1 MKKLSFLKSTFS
13 FALLIFM
20 SISVISCI
28 SGSYNDNASSGTAF
42 NPVNFSLTITKKE
55 VAATVGLMITYD
67 LKNIS
72 KDAYNDYTQGSFSVK
87 FTVKGTDGE
96 TFQDIVSMDYI
107 DAGITFCGLTF
118 LDYSEVKTLD
128 LSTLTAVIIKNK

>member
-20 SISVISCI
+20 SILITSC
-28 SGSYNDNASSGTAF
+28 SSSDDDNSSSGTAF
-42 NPVNFSLTITKKE
+42 NPANFSLTITKKE
-55 VAATVGLMITYD
+55 VTSTVGLMITYD

-72 KDAYNDYTQGSFSVK
+72 KDAYNDYTQGSFSIK
-87 FTVKGTDGE
+87 FTVKSTDGE
-96 TFQDIVSMDYI
+96 TFQDIVSVDYI
-107 DAGITFCGLTF
+107 DAGITFSGLTF

>member
-13 FALLIFM
+13 LVLVVTM
-20 SISVISCI
+20 SILLVNCSS
-28 SGSYNDNASSGTAF
+28 SSDDDNTSSGTAF
-42 NPVNFSLTITKKE
+42 NPANFSLTITKKE
-55 VAATVGLMITYD
+55 VTSTVGLMITYD

-72 KDAYNDYTQGSFSVK
+72 KEAYNNYTQGSFSVK
-87 FTVKGTDGE
+87 FTVKSTDGE
-96 TFQDIVSMDYI
+96 TFQDIVTVDYI
-107 DAGITFCGLTF
+107 DAGITFSGLTF